1 MEVDVSGVCCR
12 VYTIDKST
20 LYFLRSPVV
29 FFQETHKVK
38 QPDTFWEKKKKIKK
52 NKNVAILLF

>member
-1 MEVDVSGVCCR
+1 MEVDVSGLCCR
-12 VYTIDKST
+12 VYIIDKST

-29 FFQETHKVK
+29 FSRNTQGETA
-38 QPDTFWEKKKKIKK
+38 WYILREKKKIKK